1 MVYNKKIVEVK
12 MRKKKIKGDEYLA
25 MKKEKKSKGRK
36 RVEKAGMKTIV
47 MISSALSAI
56 VLGYTA
62 RKFAGVQG
70 KHIPADEKE

>member
-1 MVYNKKIVEVK
+1 MKKKKIV
-12 MRKKKIKGDEYLA
+12 GDEYLA
-25 MKKEKKSKGRK
+25 LKKEKKSKGRK
-36 RVEKAGMKTIV
+36 KIEKAGLKTMV

-70 KHIPADEKE
+70 KQVKENEEI